1 METKPIKITPLRRS
15 RMSYTSQLMD
25 IKVGESAYF
34 RIVGS
39 SYTNFYNAKWML
51 EKRKKIASFE
61 MRKVDNTTLKVTRL
75 T

>member
-1 METKPIKITPLRRS
+1 MELE
-15 RMSYTSQLMD
+15 
-25 IKVGESAYF
+25 VGVPTYF
-34 RIVGS
+34 KLIGT

-51 EKRKKIASFE
+51 EKRKKVASFE